1 MERFQR
7 GRGVWALVEK
17 GRLREREAE
26 ILLTSGADLEHI
38 KGAVGHAS
46 LYKIL
51 RYLSEGRD
59 AQAWRDYL
67 ADCVTLGLDLDD
79 HAVLFPRNLEAAHQ
93 GTISQIEYKKDSARW
108 AAFAKRLAGLK
119 KLSWAA
125 DGLLIRPPA
134 DAGELVAEGKA
145 LNHCVGRYVDRMAR
159 GETVI
164 LLIRRASEP
173 DRPYYTLEWRGGR
186 VIQCRTKNNSSY
198 ERSTEVRGFVE
209 RWVERMAAKGAQKSR
224 PEAGA
229 ADQG

>member
-1 MERFQR
+1 MTNQEGAARWEELR
-7 GRGVWALVEK
+7 TVWGK
-17 GRLREREAE
+17 
-26 ILLTSGADLEHI
+26 
-38 KGAVGHAS
+38 
-46 LYKIL
+46 
-51 RYLSEGRD
+51 
-59 AQAWRDYL
+59 
-67 ADCVTLGLDLDD
+67 
-79 HAVLFPRNLEAAHQ
+79 FPDSIDI
-93 GTISQIEYKKDSARW
+93 ISVYKKDSARW

-186 VIQCRTKNNSSY
+186 VIQCQTKNNSSY